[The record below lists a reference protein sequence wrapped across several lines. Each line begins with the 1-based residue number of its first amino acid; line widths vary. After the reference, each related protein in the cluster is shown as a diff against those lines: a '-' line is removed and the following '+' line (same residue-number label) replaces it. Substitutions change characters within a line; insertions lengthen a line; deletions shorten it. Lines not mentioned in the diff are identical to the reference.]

1 MIFYF
6 LLNQLIIFLSLGN
19 LAADDSQNI
28 KSEFY
33 NYYAVSIDGDS
44 IRMDKYKEKKIL
56 LVNVASKCSYT
67 PQYKELQILHDK
79 YGEEIFVLGF
89 PSNDFLWQEPG
100 ENTEIKRFCQ
110 RKYGVTF
117 QMFEKIHVK
126 GKKQHSLYKW
136 LSDSELNGWNN
147 KSPSWNFCKYL
158 IDEKGKLIDFFPSRV
173 NPLDTTITRH
183 LNSILPTTQKTK
195 AN

>member
-1 MIFYF
+1 MIPNILFKQVIMILFLCNMVAEEAQNNRPTFYGY
-6 LLNQLIIFLSLGN
+6 S
-19 LAADDSQNI
+19 
-28 KSEFY
+28 
-33 NYYAVSIDGDS
+33 AVSIDGDT
-44 IRMDKYKEKKIL
+44 IRMEEYKDRKIL
-56 LVNVASKCSYT
+56 LVNVASKCGYT
-67 PQYKELQILHDK
+67 PQYKELEQLHK
-79 YGEEIFVLGF
+79 NHSNELIVLGF

-100 ENTEIKRFCQ
+100 SNDEIKTFCQ
-110 RKYGVTF
+110 RKYGVSF

-158 IDEKGKLIDFFPSRV
+158 IDEKGELIDFFPSRV
-173 NPLDTTITRH
+173 KPLDTTITRH
-183 LNSILPTTQKTK
+183 LKSILPPTQKTK

>member
-1 MIFYF
+1 MILF
-6 LLNQLIIFLSLGN
+6 LCNMV
-19 LAADDSQNI
+19 A
-28 KSEFY
+28 EETY
-33 NYYAVSIDGDS
+33 NYRPKFYGYSAIGIDGDT
-44 IRMDKYKEKKIL
+44 IRMEEYKDRKIL
-56 LVNVASKCSYT
+56 LVNVASKCGFT
-67 PQYKELQILHDK
+67 PQYKELEQLHK
-79 YGEEIFVLGF
+79 NHSNELIVLGF

-100 ENTEIKRFCQ
+100 SNDEIKTFCQ
-110 RKYGVTF
+110 RKQGVSF

-158 IDEKGKLIDFFPSRV
+158 IDEKGELIDFFPSRV
-173 NPLDTTITRH
+173 KPLDTTITRH

>member
-1 MIFYF
+1 MVAEETQNYRATFYGY
-6 LLNQLIIFLSLGN
+6 S
-19 LAADDSQNI
+19 
-28 KSEFY
+28 
-33 NYYAVSIDGDS
+33 AVSIDGYT
-44 IRMDKYKEKKIL
+44 IRMEEYKDRKIL
-56 LVNVASKCSYT
+56 LVNVASKCGYT
-67 PQYKELQILHDK
+67 PQYKELEQLHK
-79 YGEEIFVLGF
+79 NHSNELIVLGF

-100 ENTEIKRFCQ
+100 SNDEIKTFCQ
-110 RKYGVTF
+110 RKYGVSF

-158 IDEKGKLIDFFPSRV
+158 IDEKGELIDFFPSRV
-173 NPLDTTITRH
+173 NPLDTNITRH

>member
-1 MIFYF
+1 M
-6 LLNQLIIFLSLGN
+6 
-19 LAADDSQNI
+19 
-28 KSEFY
+28 
-33 NYYAVSIDGDS
+33 
-44 IRMDKYKEKKIL
+44 
-56 LVNVASKCSYT
+56 LVET
-67 PQYKELQILHDK
+67 PHLKGIAK
-79 YGEEIFVLGF
+79 
-89 PSNDFLWQEPG
+89 
-100 ENTEIKRFCQ
+100 
-110 RKYGVTF
+110 
-117 QMFEKIHVK
+117 KIHVK

-158 IDEKGKLIDFFPSRV
+158 IDEKGELIDFFPSRV